1 MKILRMLL
9 LTCLLGAGYAF
20 ADTTASEADKKWL
33 QAVENMVAEGQMKL
47 STPSE
52 TRVKLLKEWAEK
64 KGYSADST
72 KSDTGYQIKLSRTV
86 AKK

>member
-1 MKILRMLL
+1 MKIAKLMLL
-9 LTCLLGAGYAF
+9 ACLLGSGYAF

-33 QAVENMVAEGQMKL
+33 QVVENMVAEGQMKV

-52 TRVKLLKEWAEK
+52 TRAKLLKEWAEK

-72 KSDTGYQIKLSRTV
+72 KTDTGYQIKLSRTV